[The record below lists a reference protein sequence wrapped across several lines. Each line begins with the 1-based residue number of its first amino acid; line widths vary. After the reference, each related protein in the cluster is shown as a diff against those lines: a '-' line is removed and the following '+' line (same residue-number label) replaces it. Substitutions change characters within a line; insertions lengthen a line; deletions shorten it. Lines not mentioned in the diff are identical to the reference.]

1 MVRQS
6 SPHVVRQNS
15 PRMARSRNG
24 QPASPR
30 RTFSKEFK
38 IEAVRLI
45 TEGGRTGAEV
55 ARELGISVNLVYA
68 WKARY
73 REDCENAFPGKGHLP
88 ADQEELVRLRREN
101 ARLKEERD
109 ILKKAARYFA
119 QHPA

>member
-1 MVRQS
+1 MCCT
-6 SPHVVRQNS
+6 SPAV
-15 PRMARSRNG
+15 
-24 QPASPR
+24 PASRR

-38 IEAVRLI
+38 IEAVRLM
-45 TEGGRTGAEV
+45 TEGGRRGTDV
-55 ARELGISVNLVYA
+55 ARELGIRVELLYA

-73 REDCENAFPGKGHLP
+73 REDAENAFPGKGHLP

-119 QHPA
+119 QNPV